1 MKTNLSAAILESH
14 ANSAL
19 SPCDLF
25 LNPVACPDR
34 LHAEATPA
42 AFAARYAHSR
52 FLARAAVTRNAAKSA
67 ISLTA

>member
-19 SPCDLF
+19 GLGDSF
-25 LNPVACPDR
+25 LNPIACPDR
-34 LHAEATPA
+34 LHAETPSA

-52 FLARAAVTRNAAKSA
+52 FLARAAVARNAAKSA